1 MERKKAGLTDLD
13 LKIEGFLKSV
23 IRRKTLQ
30 KWIFCTA
37 WCGLVA
43 VILALVLN
51 ILAIFVPVYNAAT
64 YGWIIILAGFVVS
77 FIYVAVRRT
86 SMYEAA
92 RYADSAG
99 LKERLVT
106 SIGCQGYDDGFAG
119 LLKEDTIN
127 EINRFD
133 MKFRL
138 PLKYPWKRYIISC
151 ILLCMF
157 IVCIFIPSQ
166 AKKDAELIH
175 KLAMQAKEAKEKME
189 EVEKLLD
196 KAADNE
202 LAKKEAAKI
211 KKILDEAKKEFNEA
225 KNTNDIKKAKERL
238 ESKLKQELAEADEK
252 GIMKAA
258 QQLVPGTDLEG
269 LADFNKKLAELAK
282 RSGLKGD
289 LSNELKS
296 VAESLSAGEME
307 ELLKQLEKASRD
319 GKITPDEVANAL
331 SGIENSDAQMA
342 SATITASNQ
351 EAGGA
356 QGSSASPSPSG
367 SPGASGGGGG
377 SGQGNGNGSGNGNGN
392 GSGNGNGN
400 GSGNGNGNG
409 SGSGSGG
416 GKGSGNGGGWNMGD
430 EKGLERKE
438 QEGKGE
444 VVNLTGKKTGNDDN
458 LTGKKNGDAQITEKG
473 GQKGGASEGIKADL
487 DSVIGEY
494 SSEAY
499 AKVESNKV
507 PSAMKDI
514 VKEYFSG
521 FGSD

>member
-1 MERKKAGLTDLD
+1 
-13 LKIEGFLKSV
+13 
-23 IRRKTLQ
+23 
-30 KWIFCTA
+30 
-37 WCGLVA
+37 
-43 VILALVLN
+43 
-51 ILAIFVPVYNAAT
+51 
-64 YGWIIILAGFVVS
+64 
-77 FIYVAVRRT
+77 
-86 SMYEAA
+86 
-92 RYADSAG
+92 
-99 LKERLVT
+99 
-106 SIGCQGYDDGFAG
+106 
-119 LLKEDTIN
+119 
-127 EINRFD
+127 
-133 MKFRL
+133 
-138 PLKYPWKRYIISC
+138 
-151 ILLCMF
+151 MF

-392 GSGNGNGN
+392 GSGNGNSN